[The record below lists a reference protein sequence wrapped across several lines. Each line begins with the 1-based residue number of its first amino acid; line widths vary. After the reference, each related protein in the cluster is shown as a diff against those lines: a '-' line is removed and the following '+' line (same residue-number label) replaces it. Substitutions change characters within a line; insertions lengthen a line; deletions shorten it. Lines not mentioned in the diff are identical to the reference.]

1 MSQNYYGTIRQTD
14 VTGEL
19 VMMMM
24 MMKKKMMMTLLLL
37 CFAFT

>member
-1 MSQNYYGTIRQTD
+1 MSQNYYGTIKQTD

-19 VMMMM
+19 VMMM